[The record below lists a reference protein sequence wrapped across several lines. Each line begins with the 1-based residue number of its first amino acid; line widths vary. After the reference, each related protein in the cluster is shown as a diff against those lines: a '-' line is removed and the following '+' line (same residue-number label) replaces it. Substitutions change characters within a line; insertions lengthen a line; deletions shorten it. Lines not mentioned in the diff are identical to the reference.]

1 MLVIDADVI
10 WALAP
15 RQSDHGAVR
24 QRENVDGM
32 GAALAS
38 TLAAYHI
45 DTPLRIAYFPTQ
57 VAEESDSF
65 CTTEEYASGNAYE
78 GAEPPGGGLTVLHRG
93 SSEGPAVALLQ
104 QRLSALGYPAALDGD
119 FGAAA
124 ELAVRHF
131 QAAAGLNAEGVA
143 GAQTWAALHEP
154 VYGGVG
160 A

>member
-1 MLVIDADVI
+1 ME
-10 WALAP
+10 WARRLRRRSP
-15 RQSDHGAVR
+15 PITSVR
-24 QRENVDGM
+24 RY
-32 GAALAS
+32 AS
-38 TLAAYHI
+38 PTSQ
-45 DTPLRIAYFPTQ
+45 LRLLR
-57 VAEESDSF
+57 ESDGF

-104 QRLSALGYPAALDGD
+104 QRLSALGYPVALDGD
-119 FGAAA
+119 FGPAA

-131 QAAAGLNAEGVA
+131 QAAAGLNAECVA